1 MNKQQYELLENF
13 GLKRIVPGEMSVDQV
28 EQLRIAIRDAVLVIP
43 FAKVEGLEHMSSEF
57 DNDHHDAAEN

>member
-28 EQLRIAIRDAVLVIP
+28 EQLRIAIHAAVLIIP
-43 FAKVEGLEHMSSEF
+43 FANVQGMEYMSSEF